1 MARSTFTNVTL
12 KAFGRNEKGGHS
24 DWIGP
29 LTKAVMNLMGWQ
41 QIPECYKGGK
51 LDCDLAARQ
60 IELTPNEEALVRHAL
75 TLDIQRMY
83 SFVVVRREIEG
94 THGKGHQLDLCF
106 KIDFADP
113 IGARK
118 LEEYM
123 LVAGK
128 SKLRVDYEPVAVQ
141 DNLAGMDESVDEP
154 AEALSVDPGCILCN
168 NGIGFE
174 PDGRTHLTG
183 EECVAPATLATA
195 RQTQGGTHAKKKGGR
210 A

>member
-12 KAFGRNEKGGHS
+12 KAFGRNEKGGHA
-24 DWIGP
+24 DWIAP

-75 TLDIQRMY
+75 TLDTQRMH

-94 THGKGHQLDLCF
+94 TRGKGHQLDLCF

-113 IGARK
+113 VGARK

-128 SKLRVDYEPVAVQ
+128 SKLRVDYEPAAVQ
-141 DNLAGMDESVDEP
+141 DKFAGMDDSTDEP
-154 AEALSVDPGCILCN
+154 AEQLKADSGCVSCN
-168 NGIGFE
+168 AGIAFE
-174 PDGRTHLTG
+174 PSGRKHVTG
-183 EECVAPATLATA
+183 QKCTNQERKDALKAAKEAPV
-195 RQTQGGTHAKKKGGR
+195 Q
-210 A
+210 